1 MPRRRRLLELT
12 ALAAAGLAGCLD
24 SGSSGGT
31 PTDTASPV
39 PDDDGGGEADDTP
52 AEDTPTTDSPTPT
65 PTVDPAN
72 VSFAAEDGEITK
84 CGSTCRT
91 FAYSVEN
98 TGSAPAREAKA
109 AFEVYTPNLDGD
121 QVFEGDQLLG
131 KLASGE
137 TIETTKDV
145 DPGAIDAGK
154 ITSNDGNIGI
164 RLTVTDQSGAE
175 DTFTFQRTID

>member
-12 ALAAAGLAGCLD
+12 AFAAAGLAGCLD
-24 SGSSGGT
+24 GESSGGT
-31 PTDTASPV
+31 PTDTATPE
-39 PDDDGGGEADDTP
+39 PDDGGGGDDGTP
-52 AEDTPTTDSPTPT
+52 GEDTPMTDSPTPT

-91 FAYSVEN
+91 FDYSVEN
-98 TGSAPAREAKA
+98 TGSAPARKAKA
-109 AFEVYTPNLDGD
+109 TIEVFTPNLDGD
-121 QVFEGDQLLG
+121 KVFEGDQLLG
-131 KLASGE
+131 KIPAGE
-137 TIETTKDV
+137 TVETAKDV